1 MTLVLPN
8 AGDVIDVAVRTVK
21 PFGSLVETRDGTPG
35 LVRPASGAPG
45 ATLRVTVTDVDLAQA
60 RFTGTPAD

>member
-1 MTLVLPN
+1 MTLVLPEP
-8 AGDVIDVAVRTVK
+8 GDVIEVTVTAVK

-45 ATLRVTVTDVDLAQA
+45 ETVRVTVTDVDQAQA
-60 RFTGTPAD
+60 RFAATPTE